1 MFHTEFKRVLVAPLD
16 WGSGHATR
24 CIPVIKALLAQNAIP
39 VLAGSKSVLARLN
52 ADFPQ
57 LEQVHLPD
65 LEIKYSKILPAWF
78 SVLLQSSQIKK
89 LIAKENKL
97 LKNIIN
103 TYKIDAVI
111 SDNRYGLGGSGGP
124 SVIITHQL
132 NLPIPWA
139 LRIFGFVAQSYVNK
153 MLSKFDE
160 IWVPDVA
167 KAPNLSGSLS
177 EIKRHKN
184 VHFIGPLSR
193 FENEQSKT
201 QFEYDLA
208 IILSGP
214 QPQPQIMLQRIMQNL
229 PSSVKQVVILS
240 RIEYPVLKVS
250 KDVTIHWKINA
261 NDNEFANSLAASAC
275 IVARSGYSTLM
286 DLLQL
291 NKNALLIPTPG
302 QTEQIYLANRF
313 EEFFGFV
320 GMHQNEISAETIE
333 RKMRELNLKN
343 VWRFKNDEFG
353 LKKVITSLIGK
364 VKNH

>member
-1 MFHTEFKRVLVAPLD
+1 MIHNEFKRVLVAPLD

-39 VLAGSKSVLARLN
+39 VLAGSKNVLARLN

-65 LEIKYSKILPAWF
+65 LEIKYSKILPAWY

-89 LIAKENKL
+89 VIAKENKL
-97 LKNIIN
+97 LKNIIH

-111 SDNRYGLGGSGGP
+111 SDNRYGLSGSGVP

-139 LRIFGFVAQSYVNK
+139 LRIFGFVAQSFVNRK
-153 MLSKFDE
+153 LRKFDE
-160 IWVPDVA
+160 IWVPDIA
-167 KAPNLSGSLS
+167 QTPNLSGNLS
-177 EIKRHKN
+177 KIRTHKN
-184 VHFIGPLSR
+184 VRFIGLLSR
-193 FENEQSKT
+193 FDKVQIRAEFK
-201 QFEYDLA
+201 YDLG

-214 QPQPQIMLQRIMQNL
+214 APQPEILLQRILQNL
-229 PSSVKQVVILS
+229 PVSVTQVIILS
-240 RIEYPVLKVS
+240 GNEYPELKVR

-261 NDNEFANSLAASAC
+261 NDDEFSSSLAASKC
-275 IVARSGYSTLM
+275 IVVRSGYSTLM
-286 DLLQL
+286 DLMCL
-291 NKNALLIPTPG
+291 NRSALLIPTPG

-320 GMHQNEISAETIE
+320 VMNQNEISIKAIE
-333 RKMRELNLKN
+333 VK
-343 VWRFKNDEFG
+343 
-353 LKKVITSLIGK
+353 LKKLKKEAVLRNFENTLEEVVNCFLEK
-364 VKNH
+364 Q